1 MSHYLDSSV
10 LVAYYT
16 PEPLSERAQSSIVK
30 TRESA
35 ISWLCQLEFASAV
48 SRKVRTG
55 EFARPDAE
63 QALALLREHVA
74 QRVYRMLPLEPAHY
88 AQAQRWLEL
97 MATSLRAA
105 DALHLSLA
113 AQSGCRLLTADRSLA
128 DSARRH
134 DVPYKLLT
142 A

>member
-1 MSHYLDSSV
+1 MTTFSAAYPSYEATAALDKLRAREYARLDVGGHTYLD
-10 LVAYYT
+10 YT
-16 PEPLSERAQSSIVK
+16 AGNLYATSQVERHI
-30 TRESA
+30 
-35 ISWLCQLEFASAV
+35 
-48 SRKVRTG
+48 
-55 EFARPDAE
+55 
-63 QALALLREHVA
+63 ALLREHVA

-88 AQAQRWLEL
+88 AQVQRWLEL
-97 MATSLRAA
+97 MDTSLRAA
-105 DALHLSLA
+105 DALHLALA